1 MTDRTTARVVG
12 GLFITADVAG
22 VLAVVLL
29 QPIFGAHD
37 YFTVASRNGNRV
49 ATGALLELMMGIAV
63 VGIAVAI
70 YTVLRRF
77 SERLALGYVVVRTME
92 GMLNV
97 ISAIGGLILL
107 SMSREFVSAGT
118 PDASLQ
124 ALRGVL
130 LAEGDWVNYAVLPIV
145 FALD

>member
-1 MTDRTTARVVG
+1 MTNRTTARVVG
-12 GLFITADVAG
+12 GLFIAADVAG

-37 YFTVASRNGNRV
+37 YVTEASLNGKRV
-49 ATGALLELMMGIAV
+49 ATGALLELIMGFAV
-63 VGIAVAI
+63 VGIAIAI
-70 YTVLRRF
+70 YSVLRRF

-107 SMSREFVSAGT
+107 KRES
-118 PDASLQ
+118 
-124 ALRGVL
+124 GVR
-130 LAEGDWVNYAVLPIV
+130 ECGSSPTLP
-145 FALD
+145 FRLWAACCC